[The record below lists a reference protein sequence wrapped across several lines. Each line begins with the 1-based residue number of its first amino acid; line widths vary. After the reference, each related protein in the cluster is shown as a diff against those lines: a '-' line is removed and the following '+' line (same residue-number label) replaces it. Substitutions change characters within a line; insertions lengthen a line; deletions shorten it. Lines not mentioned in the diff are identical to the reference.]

1 MEITMTVYAY
11 ARVSTTDQN
20 VDQQI
25 AILQKYN
32 PNYSVTETFTGT
44 TLERPKFNTLINKLK
59 SGDTLIVSEVSRLG
73 RKTSDVL
80 VLSEQLTDRGVKIII
95 DNLGE
100 LDITSQTGKLLFL
113 LMSGL
118 AEMERETM
126 LERQRIGIERAKTE
140 GRYKG
145 RKSIDPV
152 VVDTAKKLIAN
163 GMTKAAVAKQLG
175 IGQSTLYKYI
185 K

>member
-1 MEITMTVYAY
+1 MTVYAY
-11 ARVSTTDQN
+11 ARVSTDDQN

-25 AILQKYN
+25 ALLEKYN
-32 PNYSVTETFTGT
+32 PDYSITEKFTGT
-44 TLERPKFNTLINKLK
+44 TLARPKFNKLISQLK
-59 SGDTLIVSEVSRLG
+59 SGDTLVVREVSRLG

-80 VLSEQLTDRGVKIII
+80 NLAEELQGKGVKLVI

-113 LMSGL
+113 LLSGL

-145 RKSIDPV
+145 RKALDKAVI
-152 VVDTAKKLIAN
+152 DTAKDLIAK
-163 GMTKAAVAKQLG
+163 GMKKKEVAKQLK
-175 IGQSTLYKYI
+175 IGESTLYKYLQ
-185 K
+185 

>member
-1 MEITMTVYAY
+1 MTTFAY
-11 ARVSTTDQN
+11 ARVSTDDQN

-25 AILQKYN
+25 ALLEKYD
-32 PNYSVTETFTGT
+32 PDYSITEKFTGT
-44 TLERPKFNTLINKLK
+44 TLERPKFNKLISQLK
-59 SGDTLIVSEVSRLG
+59 AGDTLVVREVSRLG

-80 VLSEQLTDRGVKIII
+80 NLAEELQERGVKLVI

-100 LDITSQTGKLLFL
+100 LDVTSQTGRLLFI

-126 LERQRIGIERAKTE
+126 LERQRVGIERAKAE

-145 RKSIDPV
+145 RKALDQAVI
-152 VVDTAKKLIAN
+152 DTAKDLIAK
-163 GMTKAAVAKQLG
+163 GMKKKEVAKQLK
-175 IGQSTLYKYI
+175 IGESTLYKYL
-185 K
+185 